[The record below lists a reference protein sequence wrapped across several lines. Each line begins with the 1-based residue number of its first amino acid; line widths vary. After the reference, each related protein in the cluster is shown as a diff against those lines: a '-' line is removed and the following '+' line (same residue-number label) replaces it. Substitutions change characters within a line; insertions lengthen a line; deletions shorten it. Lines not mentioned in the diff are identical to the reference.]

1 MGNFSAEELQAIAL
15 SVRVAAL
22 AVIAV
27 MPLAIAVAWAL
38 ARWRFRGKVLCDAL
52 IHLPLVLPPVLTGY
66 LLLVLFGRHGAIGAR
81 LQDWFG
87 ISVAFRW
94 TGAVIAAA
102 VMAFPL
108 FVRAVRLSIE
118 AIPREL
124 DEVAA
129 SLGASRWQRF
139 WRVLLP
145 LSLPGIAAG
154 STLAF
159 AKALGEFGAT
169 ITFVSNIPGQ
179 TQTIALAI
187 QSLTQVPN
195 GDAGITR
202 LAVVSI
208 ALSLGALIASEVLT
222 RWVRRSRQARVR
234 DPSRSP

>member
-1 MGNFSAEELQAIAL
+1 MIAFTAEETDAIAL

-22 AVIAV
+22 AIVAALPFAV
-27 MPLAIAVAWAL
+27 GVAYVL
-38 ARWRFRGKVLCDAL
+38 ARWNFRGKVLFDAL

-66 LLLVLFGRHGAIGAR
+66 VLLVLFGRHGAIGAW
-81 LQDWFG
+81 LEHWFG

-118 AIPREL
+118 AIPHEL
-124 DEVAA
+124 DEIAA
-129 SLGASRWQRF
+129 SLGAGSWQRF
-139 WRVLLP
+139 WRVLFP

-154 STLAF
+154 TTLAF

-169 ITFVSNIPGQ
+169 ITFVSNIPGE
-179 TQTIALAI
+179 TRTIALAI

-195 GDAGITR
+195 GEPGIWR
-202 LAVVSI
+202 LAIVSVF
-208 ALSLGALIASEVLT
+208 LSLGALAASEWLT
-222 RWVRRSRQARVR
+222 RRALRHRR
-234 DPSRSP
+234 

>member
-1 MGNFSAEELQAIAL
+1 MIAFTAEETDAIAL
-15 SVRVAAL
+15 SVRVAS
-22 AVIAV
+22 
-27 MPLAIAVAWAL
+27 LAIVVALPFAVGVAYVL
-38 ARWRFRGKVLCDAL
+38 ARWHFRGKILFDAL

-66 LLLVLFGRHGAIGAR
+66 VLLVMFGRHGAIGER
-81 LQDWFG
+81 LEDWFG

-124 DEVAA
+124 DEMAA
-129 SLGASRWQRF
+129 SLGAGAWQRF

-154 STLAF
+154 TTLAF

-169 ITFVSNIPGQ
+169 ITFVSNIPGE
-179 TQTIALAI
+179 TRTIALAI

-195 GDAGITR
+195 GEPGIWR
-202 LAVVSI
+202 LAIVSVL
-208 ALSLGALIASEVLT
+208 LSLGALAASEWLT
-222 RWVRRSRQARVR
+222 RRALRHRRA
-234 DPSRSP
+234 

>member
-1 MGNFSAEELQAIAL
+1 MTALTADEVEAIWL
-15 SVRVAAL
+15 SLKIAAVAVAAS
-22 AVIAV
+22 A
-27 MPLAIAVAWAL
+27 PLAIAVGCAL
-38 ARWRFRGKVLCDAL
+38 ARARFPGKVLFDAL

-66 LLLVLFGRHGAIGAR
+66 LLLVLLGRHGAIGAR
-81 LQDWFG
+81 LHDWFG
-87 ISVAFRW
+87 VSVAFRW
-94 TGAVIAAA
+94 TGAAIAAG

-145 LSLPGIAAG
+145 LGLPGILAG
-154 STLAF
+154 CTLAF

-179 TQTIALAI
+179 TRTIALAI
-187 QSLTQVPN
+187 QSLTQVPD
-195 GDAGITR
+195 GAAGIGR
-202 LAVVSI
+202 LAIVSI
-208 ALSLGALIASEVLT
+208 VLSLGALAASEWLARRV
-222 RWVRRSRQARVR
+222 VRRH
-234 DPSRSP
+234 

>member
-1 MGNFSAEELQAIAL
+1 MIAFTSEETDAIAL

-22 AVIAV
+22 AIAAAL
-27 MPLAIAVAWAL
+27 PFAVGVAYVL
-38 ARWRFRGKVLCDAL
+38 ARWKFPGKILFDAL
-52 IHLPLVLPPVLTGY
+52 VHLPLVLPPVLTGY
-66 LLLVLFGRHGAIGAR
+66 TLLVLFGRHGAIGSR

-108 FVRAVRLSIE
+108 FVRSVRLSIE

-124 DEVAA
+124 DETAA

-154 STLAF
+154 VTLAF

-169 ITFVSNIPGQ
+169 ITFVSNIPGE
-179 TQTIALAI
+179 TRTIALAI
-187 QSLTQVPN
+187 QSLTQVPS
-195 GDAGITR
+195 GDAGIWR
-202 LAVVSI
+202 LAIVSVL
-208 ALSLGALIASEVLT
+208 LSIGALAASEWLT
-222 RWVRRSRQARVR
+222 RRALRQRR
-234 DPSRSP
+234 

>member
-1 MGNFSAEELQAIAL
+1 MIAFTAEETDAIAL

-22 AVIAV
+22 AIVVALPFAV
-27 MPLAIAVAWAL
+27 GVAYVL
-38 ARWRFRGKVLCDAL
+38 ARWDFRGKVLFDAL

-66 LLLVLFGRHGAIGAR
+66 VLLVLFGRHGAIGAW
-81 LQDWFG
+81 LEHWFG

-124 DEVAA
+124 DEIAA
-129 SLGASRWQRF
+129 SLGAGPWQRF
-139 WRVLLP
+139 WRVLFP

-154 STLAF
+154 TTLAF

-169 ITFVSNIPGQ
+169 ITFVSNIPGE
-179 TQTIALAI
+179 TRTIALAI
-187 QSLTQVPN
+187 QSLTQVP
-195 GDAGITR
+195 GGEPGIWR
-202 LAVVSI
+202 LAIVSVF
-208 ALSLGALIASEVLT
+208 LSLGALAASEWLT
-222 RWVRRSRQARVR
+222 RRAMRHRR
-234 DPSRSP
+234 